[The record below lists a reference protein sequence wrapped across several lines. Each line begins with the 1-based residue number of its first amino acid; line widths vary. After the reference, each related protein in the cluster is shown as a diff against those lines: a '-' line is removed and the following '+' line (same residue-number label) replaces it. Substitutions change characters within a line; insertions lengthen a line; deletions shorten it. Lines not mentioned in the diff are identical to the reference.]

1 MTHATVRGVANLQIR
16 DVRPET
22 HAALKERA
30 AREGRTLS
38 ELLREEL
45 DRIASRPT
53 EHELLARLAARPR
66 TTPGEPLADSVRRLR
81 DAG

>member
-1 MTHATVRGVANLQIR
+1 MAHLQIR
-16 DVRPET
+16 DVRHET
-22 HAALKERA
+22 HAALKARA

-38 ELLREEL
+38 DLLRDEL
-45 DRIASRPT
+45 DRIAARPT

-66 TTPGEPLADSVRRLR
+66 TTPAEPVADTVRRLR